1 MWAFR
6 EGKRATFSAGTCN
19 SLRTVV
25 LYITVHYCD
34 GIVYELWRARER
46 NSLCLAAKS
55 ASGNSNPYAV
65 GGSTMLFADQT
76 TSRSAIHVIRP
87 DQLNPG
93 TLQTP
98 GSQRLSAISAAQG
111 VASAL
116 WAGTF
121 LVEPSGKTGIH
132 HHGQQDTV
140 VFVLEGEA
148 IVRWG
153 DRGEHRA
160 TVRAGDFLHV
170 PSWVPHQEL
179 NPSTTTAFRWVVVR
193 STPEPIVVNLPDD
206 FWGE

>member
-1 MWAFR
+1 
-6 EGKRATFSAGTCN
+6 
-19 SLRTVV
+19 
-25 LYITVHYCD
+25 
-34 GIVYELWRARER
+34 
-46 NSLCLAAKS
+46 
-55 ASGNSNPYAV
+55 
-65 GGSTMLFADQT
+65 MLLADQT
-76 TSRSAIHVIRP
+76 TSRSAIHVIQP
-87 DQLNPG
+87 DQLNAE

-111 VASAL
+111 IVSAL

-121 LVEPSGKTGIH
+121 RVEPSGKTGIH

-170 PSWVPHQEL
+170 PSWLPHQEL
-179 NPSTTTAFRWVVVR
+179 NPSTTAAFRWVVVR

-206 FWGE
+206 FWDR